1 MTAHVS
7 EPRSPSPVGHAL
19 PRLEPRGRPQACPT
33 VIAGDRDMQPPT
45 EQDANVI
52 TYRAE
57 PLRRS
62 QSGPPI
68 RKINR
73 TSWPS
78 TLNVIYPPP
87 SSSTSAHTSHTH
99 PHFIPGLD
107 TSTVFYET
115 ATTNSRFPPILH
127 LQLGQHN
134 VGASSQIGSLRHFP
148 SSPHN
153 HLRVDTLEHPSQQVQ
168 RPLRE
173 LRGFGADAL
182 HAGLSVIHLSEAEAH
197 PDNAGTESSGATTEE
212 RSTQSLPSLQIHSP
226 IPIVNVLAHHAG
238 VETDTAGCSASF
250 GESPA
255 VQVIPRPAWT
265 KTRSASHSPLGASI
279 HQRSLTGS
287 IQGGAPS
294 PLYTRRAGTPGKSG
308 SSTPSSTS
316 RSPSPTV
323 SRLHPHE
330 EPPRYSSPL
339 SPMVVKLNS
348 PRFSGLKPFGR
359 RGCNLISPD
368 ALTAAVD
375 LAPPSLMK

>member
-182 HAGLSVIHLSEAEAH
+182 QAGISVIHLSEAEAH

-212 RSTQSLPSLQIHSP
+212 GSMQSLPSLQIHSP